1 MKLLTSKIEGNYEL
15 GEHVTSLYAAYLD
28 IDEDKVIYI
37 FDESNK
43 PEDHFS
49 FLAKMDITHPYIMSG
64 NIEEWKSDFIIM
76 FKKELLQKGLCKE
89 NAAGTLFALSEA
101 DSNERIRIGKKIE
114 ELREQAGLSQRDL
127 AARCGIAQST
137 VYRIEAGKFAVRL
150 DLLESIANVLG
161 KKVDLV

>member
-1 MKLLTSKIEGNYEL
+1 
-15 GEHVTSLYAAYLD
+15 
-28 IDEDKVIYI
+28 
-37 FDESNK
+37 
-43 PEDHFS
+43 
-49 FLAKMDITHPYIMSG
+49 
-64 NIEEWKSDFIIM
+64 M

-89 NAAGTLFALSEA
+89 NATGTLFALSEA